1 MTRDTGVIVVS
12 YNTRELTLQ
21 AVASARRATDGLDAR
36 VIVADNGSADRTV
49 EAVRRAYPEGTLLE
63 KPDNPGYRAAVERAA
78 TTPRSA
84 HLCAMKAHLVL
95 APERLPERRQV

>member
-36 VIVADNGSADRTV
+36 VIVADNGSAHGTV
-49 EAVRRAYPEGTLLE
+49 EAVRPAYPEVTVLQN
-63 KPDNPGYRAAVERAA
+63 PDNPRYGAAVNPAA
-78 TTPRSA
+78 TTPPSA
-84 HLCAMKAHLVL
+84 HPSAMNPDARL
-95 APERLPERRQV
+95 APESLPE